1 MCGRAKTRNILVI
14 DDEQSI
20 ADTLA
25 LILSTRNHAI
35 KVAYSAEAGIEII
48 SKWAPDLAI
57 VDVMLPLM
65 NGIDF
70 SIVLKENYPNCHIL
84 LFSGQP
90 DTSSLLEAALK
101 KGHSFDILA
110 KPLHPTFILD
120 AVENLLASNQGPVAD
135 A

>member
-1 MCGRAKTRNILVI
+1 MPGNGTVRRILVV
-14 DDEQSI
+14 DDEARI

-25 LILSTRNHAI
+25 AILSTRGYS
-35 KVAYSAEAGIEII
+35 VETAYSAERAIEII
-48 SKWAPDLAI
+48 SGWEPDVAI

-70 SIVLKENYPNCHIL
+70 SIVLKDNYPKCEIL

-90 DTSSLLEAALK
+90 NTSALLEEALK
-101 KGHSFDILA
+101 KGHSFEVLA
-110 KPLHPTFILD
+110 KPLHPTYILD
-120 AVENLLASNQGPVAD
+120 RLDNLLASSREPMTD

>member
-1 MCGRAKTRNILVI
+1 MPGRAITRNILVV
-14 DDEQSI
+14 DDEPSV

-25 LILSTRNHAI
+25 LIMSTRNHAVR
-35 KVAYSAEAGIEII
+35 VAYSAENAIEII
-48 SKWAPDLAI
+48 SQWPPDLAI

-70 SIVLKENYPNCHIL
+70 SIVLKENYPTCHVL

-90 DTSSLLEAALK
+90 DTSSLLEEALK
-101 KGHSFDILA
+101 KGHAFDILA

-120 AVENLLASNQGPVAD
+120 AVDNLLATNQSPAPD